1 MFSKA
6 CEYAIRSSIYVA
18 SQTLS
23 GNRVSLI
30 DVAQKI
36 ESPEAFTSKIL
47 QKLVKNKI
55 IISVK
60 GPGGGFGIDPAQI
73 DKISLIHI
81 VEALDGNILKG
92 CSLGLSVCSD
102 IHPCPFHHNYKPVK
116 DQLLKLFTNTTLKDL
131 ISGYEK
137 GDSYLK
143 I

>member
-47 QKLVKNKI
+47 QKLVKHNI
-55 IISVK
+55 IRSVK
-60 GPGGGFGIDPAQI
+60 GPGGGFEIDI
-73 DKISLIHI
+73 NSLENIKLKVI
-81 VEALDGNILKG
+81 VEAFEGDVLNR
-92 CSLGLSVCSD
+92 CSLGLQECSD
-102 IHPCPFHHNYKPVK
+102 VQPCPFHYKYKPVK
-116 DQLLKLFTNTTLKDL
+116 EKLLHIFENTSLGDL
-131 ISGYEK
+131 MK
-137 GDSYLK
+137 GFQDGKTYLR